1 VVSHGAQASGAGAA
15 ISPGSQIRALTAK
28 SAAEKSKRIKAG
40 SSLDLK
46 NAIKFTYELHS
57 ILTVAKPLCR

>member
-1 VVSHGAQASGAGAA
+1 VVSHGAQANGAGAA

-40 SSLDLK
+40 SSLDLR
-46 NAIKFTYELHS
+46 NAIKFN
-57 ILTVAKPLCR
+57 